1 MSDDRFARQIAFF
14 GAEGQEKLAQVRAAI
29 VGNGGTGSHVVQQLA
44 FLGVRD
50 FDLVEHDV
58 VDLTNMNRLIGAVPA
73 DAEKATRKVDV
84 AERLIHAINPAA
96 IVRKV
101 SSGLFSTKGFDAVR
115 SADVV
120 FGCVDK
126 ELPRFVL
133 NEFCQA
139 YEIPFFDVATEI
151 DPDAPLNFGGRLV
164 SAVAANAGCLVC
176 LGAIDQ
182 EELRREQQSAAQREE
197 ERTIYGVRASAL
209 KGSGPSVVSL
219 NGLLASAAVTEFM
232 VHWTGVRTAR
242 RFLVYKGSF
251 GILSLMSDAPHPGC
265 PYCGTGSPVRGKR
278 EQANVE
284 RWLDELGAP
293 DAKS

>member
-14 GAEGQEKLAQVRAAI
+14 GAEGQEKLARVRAAI
-29 VGNGGTGSHVVQQLA
+29 VGNGGTGSHVIQQLA

-50 FDLVEHDV
+50 FALVEHDV

-84 AERLIHAINPAA
+84 AERLIHSINPAA
-96 IVRKV
+96 IVRKA
-101 SSGLFSTKGFDAVR
+101 SCGLFSTNGFDAVR

-133 NEFCQA
+133 NELCHA

-151 DPDAPLNFGGRLV
+151 DPDAPLNFGGRVV
-164 SAVAANAGCLVC
+164 SAIAADEGCLVC
-176 LGAIDQ
+176 LGALDQ
-182 EELRREQQSAAQREE
+182 EELRREQQSAAQHEE

-219 NGLLASAAVTEFM
+219 NGLLASAAVTEFL
-232 VHWTGVRTAR
+232 VHWTDVRAAR

-251 GILSLMSDAPHPGC
+251 GILSLMSDASHPEC
-265 PYCGTGSPVRGKR
+265 PYCSAGSLVRGKR

-284 RWLDELGAP
+284 RWLDELSAP
-293 DAKS
+293 DPKS

>member
-14 GAEGQEKLAQVRAAI
+14 GAEGQEKLARVRAAI

-58 VDLTNMNRLIGAVPA
+58 VDLTNLNRLIGAVPA
-73 DAEKATRKVDV
+73 DADEATRKIDV
-84 AERLIHAINPAA
+84 AERMIHAINSAA

-101 SSGLFSTKGFDAVR
+101 PSGLFSMKGFEAVL

-133 NEFCQA
+133 NEICQA
-139 YEIPFFDVATEI
+139 YEIPFIDVATEI
-151 DPDAPLNFGGRLV
+151 DPDTPLNFGGRIV
-164 SAVAANAGCLVC
+164 CAVAADAGCLVC
-176 LGAIDQ
+176 LDALDQ
-182 EELRREQQSAAQREE
+182 EELRREQQSGAQREE

-232 VHWTGVRTAR
+232 VHWTGVRAAR
-242 RFLVYKGSF
+242 RLLVYKGSF
-251 GILSLMSDAPHPGC
+251 GILSLVSDATRPGC
-265 PYCGTGSPVRGKR
+265 PYCSGGSIRGQR

-284 RWLDELGAP
+284 RWLGERGAA
-293 DAKS
+293 DANG